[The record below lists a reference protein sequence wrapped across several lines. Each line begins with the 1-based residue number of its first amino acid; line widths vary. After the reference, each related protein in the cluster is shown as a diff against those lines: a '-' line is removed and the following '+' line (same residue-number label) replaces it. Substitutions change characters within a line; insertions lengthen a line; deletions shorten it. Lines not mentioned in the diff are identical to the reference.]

1 MYYHFHMCT
10 KNYDHGIP
18 HTWCMTDGWID
29 RRKKRHIE
37 VGAPPKNN
45 NRTSEMQGAE
55 RKERSTI
62 G

>member
-1 MYYHFHMCT
+1 MCT

-29 RRKKRHIE
+29 RWKKRHIE